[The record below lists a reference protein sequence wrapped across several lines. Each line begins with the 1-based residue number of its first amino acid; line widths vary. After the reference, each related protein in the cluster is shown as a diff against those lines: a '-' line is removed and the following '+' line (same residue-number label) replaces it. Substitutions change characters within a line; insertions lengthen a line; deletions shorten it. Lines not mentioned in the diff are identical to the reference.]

1 MALAAGLG
9 RIGEGQQKLGRVGIG
24 CQDAPAKLIGFRGAA
39 VTKQQPHGF
48 QYSGFQY
55 SGLQYPGL
63 QYPGVQKQAIAG
75 PRIFGPGSFGP
86 GRCSLR
92 KFGPGGFDAGNFGGR
107 RSGVCAHTTGKKPG
121 TAHQNRQARP
131 AALALPDNSHM
142 AARHR
147 STLHPADLMQKDDAM
162 DSFPAKGRASVF
174 SDFYPDGLCA
184 VSSCQTAGPA
194 SRPRTPMVH

>member
-48 QYSGFQY
+48 QYSGFK
-55 SGLQYPGL
+55 YPGF
-63 QYPGVQKQAIAG
+63 QKQAIAG
-75 PRIFGPGSFGP
+75 PGNFGPGSFGP
-86 GRCSLR
+86 GS
-92 KFGPGGFDAGNFGGR
+92 FGPGSCDAGNFGGC
-107 RSGVCAHTTGKKPG
+107 RSGLCAHITGKKPG

-142 AARHR
+142 ATRHR
-147 STLHPADLMQKDDAM
+147 STLHPADMMQRDDAM
-162 DSFPAKGRASVF
+162 DSFPAKGRGGIF

-184 VSSCQTAGPA
+184 VSSCQTAAPA